1 MESSRRQKYSRWDK
15 EGTKELMRLV
25 LTDQQM
31 RNKMEALI
39 CKQFPEM
46 QKKRTKLSYGFVK
59 KLASKVGVGIKDSRG
74 LSIKLINIAKSL
86 HCKSE
91 LKELLE
97 RGWHA
102 AERLGLLEKNNSSDT
117 IESIQKPGIDFGNSP
132 KNDLEDLLEE
142 ICLQI
147 HNNHTRKIGRR
158 IQPEKSTSSRPRDP
172 CLTNQNPC
180 LAYMNPCLAYKS
192 PCQEPLDF
200 AFDVLSRAHISPGK
214 LSRINWD
221 FEQSSDDADLNGQKY
236 ELYLLKIN
244 SLPDQRDQ
252 QLFGDLLSSTRELHD
267 RKFRE
272 NPVKGQYIM
281 GLFYQCIDRCLP
293 SECEK

>member
-15 EGTKELMRLV
+15 KGTKELMRLV
-25 LTDQQM
+25 LTNQQM
-31 RNKMEALI
+31 RNKMETLI

-46 QKKRTKLSYGFVK
+46 QNKRTKLSYGFVK

-86 HCKSE
+86 HWKSE

-97 RGWHA
+97 RGWHT
-102 AERLGLLEKNNSSDT
+102 AERLGLLEKNNGSDT
-117 IESIQKPGIDFGNSP
+117 IELNQTFGIDFSNPP

-147 HNNHTRKIGRR
+147 QNNHARKIGRGNPR
-158 IQPEKSTSSRPRDP
+158 EKSTSSRIK
-172 CLTNQNPC
+172 NPC
-180 LAYMNPCLAYKS
+180 LNYQS

-214 LSRINWD
+214 LSRIDWD
-221 FEQSSDDADLNGQKY
+221 FEQCSEDTILSGQKY
-236 ELYLLKIN
+236 ELYLMRIN

-252 QLFGDLLSSTRELHD
+252 QLFGDLLASTRELHD

-272 NPVKGQYIM
+272 NPAKGQYIM
-281 GLFYQCIDRCLP
+281 GLLYQCIDRCLP
-293 SECEK
+293 SRLESQMTGFGLFC